1 MNQLPGGRECPV
13 DLHYGEP
20 ESPYLDVGLIIG
32 RGRRIR
38 RRRALA
44 RAGSVL
50 VAGAAMVS
58 VIAGVR
64 GYAISFAPPASP
76 AAGGR
81 AAAPIDALVAGNPP
95 VNGQLTLV
103 STWPRHWTTVAWA
116 TRGGTVCWATF
127 RTPMSGATEVVDCP
141 WAPSDVP
148 GEGAQALSP
157 PLSVILPAAPAG
169 SSLVPAVGLVTPR
182 ADRVTLTL
190 FGREFTADVVP
201 IPLGGG
207 KVTGLFLA
215 WVKLPP
221 NVSGYGT
228 SNFTREIAYDR
239 AGHILARHGP

>member
-1 MNQLPGGRECPV
+1 MNQLPGGRECPL

-20 ESPYLDVGLIIG
+20 RQPYLDVGLIIG

-44 RAGSVL
+44 WAGSVL

-58 VIAGVR
+58 VITGVR

-76 AAGGR
+76 VAGGG
-81 AAAPIDALVAGNPP
+81 AAVPIDALVAGNPP

-116 TRGGTVCWATF
+116 TRDGRVCWAAF
-127 RTPMSGATEVVDCP
+127 RTPMSGATEEVDCP
-141 WAPSDVP
+141 WAPSQVP

-157 PLSVILPAAPAG
+157 PLGVIFPAAPAG
-169 SSLVPAVGLVTPR
+169 SALVPAVGLVTPR
-182 ADRVTLTL
+182 ADRVTLT
-190 FGREFTADVVP
+190 FSGREFTADVVP

-228 SNFTREIAYDR
+228 SDFTREIAYDQ
-239 AGHILARHGP
+239 AGHILARYGS